1 MSHNIGLTEAV
12 WYNISMRLPIDDKA
26 RSTLRPYIMECF
38 RRMGKDL
45 NKCEQ
50 CGSTEKKLDIHH
62 TKYDGATVYDLQLV
76 CRSCNLSLDNLSL
89 A

>member
-1 MSHNIGLTEAV
+1 
-12 WYNISMRLPIDDKA
+12 MRQQIDDDA
-26 RSTLRPYIMECF
+26 RSEMRMYFFECF

-50 CGSTEKKLDIHH
+50 CGVTDKKLDIHH

-76 CRSCNLSLDNLSL
+76 CRSCNLTGVNRSLV
-89 A
+89 

>member
-1 MSHNIGLTEAV
+1 MSRTLE
-12 WYNISMRLPIDDKA
+12 DDVTRA
-26 RSTLRPYIMECF
+26 TLRPYIFECF
-38 RRMGKDL
+38 RRLGKDF

-50 CGSTEKKLDIHH
+50 CGVTGKKLDIHH

-76 CRSCNLSLDNLSL
+76 CRSCNLSSDNRLL